1 MKGGVGVGCVGMGGV
16 CGWRRGEEGG
26 RKGRG
31 REEERATDSIEP
43 QNSHKQ
49 SILSGLVRH
58 FHRIGK
64 SFEFCLS

>member
-1 MKGGVGVGCVGMGGV
+1 MKGGVGVGCVGMGGE

-49 SILSGLVRH
+49 SALWLGSSLSQNWKK
-58 FHRIGK
+58 F
-64 SFEFCLS
+64 